1 MTKYIQPAAK
11 IVRAYVANNRL
22 PPSDLPNIIA
32 EVHAALTSVAERQ
45 PPAPALVPAVN
56 PKRSVFPNHIIC
68 LEDGKK
74 FSSLRRHLRA
84 YHDLTPEEYREK
96 WNLPPTYPMVAP
108 SFSESRSA
116 LAKVSGLGKSL
127 PGKRLR
133 AKSTRAR

>member
-1 MTKYIQPAAK
+1 MTKYIQPASK
-11 IVRAYVANNRL
+11 IVRAYVANNSL
-22 PPSDLPNIIA
+22 PPSDLPLIIS

-45 PPAPALVPAVN
+45 PSTSALGPAVN
-56 PKRSVFPNHIIC
+56 PKRSVFTDHIIC

-74 FSSLRRHLRA
+74 FSSLRRHLQA

-96 WNLPPTYPMVAP
+96 WNLPPSYPMVAP

-127 PGKRLR
+127 RGKRMR
-133 AKSTRAR
+133 AKSTRSG